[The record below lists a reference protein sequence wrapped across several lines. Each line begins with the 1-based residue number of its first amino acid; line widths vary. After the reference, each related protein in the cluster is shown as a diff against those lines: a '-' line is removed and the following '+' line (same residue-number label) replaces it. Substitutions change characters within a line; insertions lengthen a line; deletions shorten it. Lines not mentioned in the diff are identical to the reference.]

1 MGCRKARLEPAFP
14 LRCGSCMM
22 MARMP
27 DGLSVVIPTS
37 GKAVFLESV
46 LQALRNQGRPVA
58 EVIVVDNN
66 AVPRVPRQPAATVI
80 HEPRAGLSA
89 ARNAGLAAAR
99 NEYVAYLDD
108 DAVPEAAWA
117 EHLLEGMRRYGALAA
132 GGTVELAT
140 AEAFPAWLPPESRA
154 LLAELLYDGADIPD
168 LDESRYLVGANFC
181 VRKNVLERF
190 GGFRADFGRVE
201 NLLRSSEELELCRRI
216 QKAGGRVSF
225 IAAARVFH
233 QVRAGRLTR
242 RYLLSRA
249 YWQGRSDA
257 QLDLLHGKPA
267 GDGSGA
273 NVLREFRALLSPEP
287 SRRFL
292 QFQKA
297 ARRLG
302 YGIEV
307 LEAAWHRQSNCAA
320 ACRGSETKAPP
331 GAV

>member
-1 MGCRKARLEPAFP
+1 MKTSICRCQVLRNRPSDNGLQEARQASGFL
-14 LRCGSCMM
+14 LRSGSVMM
-22 MARMP
+22 IPRMP

-37 GKAVFLESV
+37 GKAVFLERV
-46 LQALRNQGRPVA
+46 LQALRSQGWPLA
-58 EVIVVDNN
+58 EIIVVDNN
-66 AVPRVPRQPAATVI
+66 AVPQVPPQPPVTVI

-99 NEYVAYLDD
+99 SEFVAYLDD
-108 DAVPEAAWA
+108 DAVPEPAWA
-117 EHLLEGMRRYGALAA
+117 GQLLAGMRCYEALAA
-132 GGTVELAT
+132 GGTVQLAT
-140 AEAFPAWLPPESRA
+140 GEALPAWLPRESRS
-154 LLAELLYDGADIPD
+154 LLSELLYDGADIPD

-181 VRKNVLERF
+181 VCRNAVERL
-190 GGFRADFGRVE
+190 GGFRSDFGRVG

-273 NVLREFRALLSPEP
+273 NVLRELGALLSPEP
-287 SRRFL
+287 SHRFL
-292 QFQKA
+292 QVQKI

-302 YGIEV
+302 YGIEL
-307 LEAAWHRQSNCAA
+307 LEAAWF
-320 ACRGSETKAPP
+320 K
-331 GAV
+331 